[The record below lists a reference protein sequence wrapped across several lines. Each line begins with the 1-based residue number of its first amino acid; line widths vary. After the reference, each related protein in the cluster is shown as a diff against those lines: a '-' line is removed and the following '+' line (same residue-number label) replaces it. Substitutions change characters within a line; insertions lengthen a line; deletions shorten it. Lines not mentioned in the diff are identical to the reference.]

1 MKKGFDSNIIEEQ
14 ELLKKFKDEVRK
26 FTKEYV
32 NKLFRDINT
41 NLKRRFKNEFET
53 DQNGKMRNWVSIE
66 ES

>member
-1 MKKGFDSNIIEEQ
+1 
-14 ELLKKFKDEVRK
+14 LLKKFKDEVRK
-26 FTKEYV
+26 FSKEYV

-66 ES
+66 EA